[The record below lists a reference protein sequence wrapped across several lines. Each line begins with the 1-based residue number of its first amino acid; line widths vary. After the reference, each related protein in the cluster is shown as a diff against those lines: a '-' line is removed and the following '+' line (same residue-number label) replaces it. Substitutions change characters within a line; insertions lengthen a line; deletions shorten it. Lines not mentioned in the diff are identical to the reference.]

1 MPFATYDDLIARPPV
16 LPQASAEQVETLMG
30 DAAVWLS
37 VWFRPFGDLVTLA
50 EDDAELAE
58 FLKVVSCSMVRRAL
72 TTGAIEGAA
81 STYQV
86 MGPFSTQ
93 IAYKNPDGNLYI
105 TSAERDAI
113 LALLGVNVSGAVS
126 ASGPGL

>member
-1 MPFATYDDLIARPPV
+1 MPFATYDDLAARPPA
-16 LPQASAEQVETLMG
+16 LPQAGEEQVETLMG
-30 DAAVWLS
+30 DAAWWLS
-37 VWFRPFGDLVTLA
+37 VWFRTYGDLVTLA
-50 EDDAELAE
+50 EDDEKLAKG
-58 FLKVVSCSMVRRAL
+58 LKILSCSMVRRAL

-105 TSAERDAI
+105 TNAERDAI

-126 ASGPGL
+126 VSGPGL